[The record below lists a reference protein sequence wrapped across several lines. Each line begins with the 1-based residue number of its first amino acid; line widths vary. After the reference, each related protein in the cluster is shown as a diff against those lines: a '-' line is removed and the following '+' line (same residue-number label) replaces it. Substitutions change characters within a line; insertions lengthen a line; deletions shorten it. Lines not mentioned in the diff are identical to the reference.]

1 MIDQVAAAFEQ
12 EDYKT
17 AGKLLKQLLKES
29 PTDPWVKLYVGKL
42 QEVSGKHQDAEK
54 IYRRLLRDETNSKIV
69 AQARL
74 GLQRLHELE
83 EEQRKRGISD
93 AMRDDSANLEGVL
106 ILEPIDNELKTQAAQ
121 KFAKI
126 MQLDAYSARLLL
138 PSRGWR
144 LYRTGAIGELKFYGE
159 QFQQASIPCFW
170 TTLAAVQRIEV
181 FQVDYFQSNIQ
192 SNVQSNTS
200 QVTVVCH
207 NQNKQLGSITFEW
220 HEIKARVFGLL
231 PIFEE
236 VVDRNA
242 RGKLE
247 RKTQTQDY
255 AQFCDL
261 HIPSRGCILRIFDG
275 GYDFK
280 KGIEITPPNSQ
291 NTVRINWN
299 NLSNWLDQQLPA
311 LKVWSDFTLFAQT
324 AIDHSEMLSHI
335 QPYMHLF
342 RKEASNWDPAFHLYS
357 GLVFLRVK
365 SAEC

>member
-1 MIDQVAAAFEQ
+1 MIDRVATAFEQ
-12 EDYKT
+12 HDYKT

-29 PTDPWVKLYVGKL
+29 PSDPWVKLYVGKL
-42 QEVSGKHQDAEK
+42 QEVSGKNQDAEK

-74 GLQRLHELE
+74 GLQRLRELE
-83 EEQRKRGISD
+83 EEERKRGISQ
-93 AMRDDSANLEGVL
+93 AMGDDSASEAGVL
-106 ILEPIDNELKTQAAQ
+106 ILEPINNELKTQAAQ

-126 MQLDAYSARLLL
+126 IQIDAYSARLLL

-159 QFQQASIPCFW
+159 KLQQAEIPCFW
-170 TTLAAVQRIEV
+170 STLAALQQIQV
-181 FQVDYFQSNIQ
+181 FQVDYFQSSQ
-192 SNVQSNTS
+192 SNA

-207 NQNKQLGSITFEW
+207 NQSKQLGSITFEW
-220 HEIKARVFGLL
+220 NEVKARVVGLL

-261 HIPSRGCILRIFDG
+261 HIPNRKCILRIFDG
-275 GYDFK
+275 AYEWK
-280 KGIEITPPNSQ
+280 KGVEITPPNSQ

-299 NLSNWLDQQLPA
+299 NLSNWLDKQLPQV
-311 LKVWSDFTLFAQT
+311 KVWSDFTPFAET
-324 AIDHSEMLSHI
+324 ALDQNEMLSHI
-335 QPYMHLF
+335 QPHTRVF
-342 RKEASNWDPAFHLYS
+342 RFEASNWDSAFHLYS
-357 GLVFLRVK
+357 GLVYLKAMSGECAR
-365 SAEC
+365 AEW